1 MAHGI
6 IAWRNIYMIIKNAIR
21 IPIFDDGDYLLTDT
35 VYLFM
40 YPEYNEYTKERYTNR
55 FWNHCDF

>member
-1 MAHGI
+1 
-6 IAWRNIYMIIKNAIR
+6 MIVKNAIR

-40 YPEYNEYTKERYTNR
+40 YPEFILGINGYNEYTKERYTNR